1 MGLAGIAQVPPALTL
16 TLTLAPLLTLTPTL
30 TLTAINQAS
39 EAEARRAAIEEAR
52 LEPAR
57 RDVEL
62 AARAAEEQARTCRA
76 HAHAHADAVHMP
88 CTCLHCLL
96 RLT

>member
-1 MGLAGIAQVPPALTL
+1 MPVGSVVWRDGMGLAGIA
-16 TLTLAPLLTLTPTL
+16 
-30 TLTAINQAS
+30 QAS

-62 AARAAEEQARTCRA
+62 AARAAEEQVAASMAVVRPVTNAAAAARGEDTR
-76 HAHAHADAVHMP
+76 
-88 CTCLHCLL
+88 
-96 RLT
+96 RE